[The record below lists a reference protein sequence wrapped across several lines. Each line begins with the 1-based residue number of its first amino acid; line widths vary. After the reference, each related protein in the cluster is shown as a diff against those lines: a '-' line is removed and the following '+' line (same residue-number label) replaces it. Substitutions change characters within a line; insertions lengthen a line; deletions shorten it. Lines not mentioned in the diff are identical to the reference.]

1 MKQKQKQNI
10 RQAVAALQ
18 KYIYIYIYIY
28 SARKTLTAKHSGPD
42 IVCLNYTT
50 ELITNII
57 LTNQVKFRLD

>member
-18 KYIYIYIYIY
+18 KYIYIY